1 MRLFVALDID
11 ADIRRRLAEFVSDL
25 QAHVPSVRF
34 VSPESFH
41 VTLKFIGESSRPDE
55 LRSAL
60 QSVRGEPVELAFR
73 ACGFFPNPERARV
86 FWVGIEA
93 DARLQRL
100 AGQVDE
106 SLRSFGI
113 ASEPGPYKPH
123 LTLARA
129 GSGRPRGQGASDK
142 GLQSIRQYLS
152 SKAAPEF
159 GRMTAHEF
167 ILFQS
172 TLSPRGAIYNPLAR
186 FPLTR

>member
-11 ADIRRRLAEFVSDL
+11 PAIRQRLAEFVSDL

-55 LRSAL
+55 LRNAL
-60 QSVRGEPVELAFR
+60 QAVRGEPVELDFR

-86 FWVGIEA
+86 FWVGIES
-93 DARLQRL
+93 DARLQQL
-100 AGQVDE
+100 AGQIDE
-106 SLRSFGI
+106 TLRPLGI
-113 ASEPGPYKPH
+113 APESGPYKPH
-123 LTLARA
+123 LTLART
-129 GSGRPRGQGASDK
+129 GSGRPSGKGSSHS
-142 GLQSIRQYLS
+142 GLQSIRLYLS

-159 GRMTAHEF
+159 GRMTAHEC

-172 TLSPRGAIYNPLAR
+172 TLSPGGAIYNPLAR